1 MKMNIELEL
10 RKQGIQPKNTDVGTQ
25 KIKCP
30 SCQPHNHNP
39 NDNPLALTIE
49 SYGKCVW
56 FCHHCE
62 FTGGLNAS
70 TGWKGE
76 TKINRPEKIYEAPIV
91 PLEPMKPSNM
101 YTFFAK
107 RSISKETVD
116 AFNIYA
122 NNNGYWFAFPYYNLN
137 NTVVNIK
144 FRSEDKK
151 FKQSPNAKKSLYN
164 YNNVHNEETIIFV
177 EGEMDCLSLY
187 EIGYTNVTTLP
198 DGAPKNANLKE
209 DDKRF
214 TALKNCNLKAKK
226 VILFVDNDDAGKS
239 LHKELLH
246 RFGKDVCWYV
256 QRPDDCKD
264 ANDVLVK
271 HGEEK
276 LRQIIVNAI
285 PYPVDGLYKSGDYT
299 GAVLDLYNGNYVKPI
314 EIGYSNLDSIY
325 KIMKGTFHTVTG
337 IPNHGKSYFLDMIL
351 IKLAQVHGWKFAL
364 FSPEHSTQMHLRRM
378 VQMICEKPF
387 DIGETNRMTTKELK
401 GAMDFLD
408 KHFFFIE
415 TKEEVPTIEHILDI
429 SKGAVFKHGCN
440 GIIVDPYNEVNASR
454 SGGKREDEH
463 IRDFISTC
471 KRFARVHDIV
481 FWVVAHPTKLQKMGD
496 GGYTPPTA
504 YDISGASHW
513 NNQSDVILTV
523 HRDFDDNTSEV
534 ITRKIREQDLYGKIG
549 SAKFTFNNQ
558 KRIFEPFDSFY
569 DNLETPPHWAD

>member
-1 MKMNIELEL
+1 MNIENEL
-10 RKQGIQPKNTDVGTQ
+10 RKKGIIPRNTDVGTQ

-30 SCQPHNHNP
+30 RCQPHNHKP
-39 NDNPLALTIE
+39 TDNPLALTIE
-49 SYGKCVW
+49 STGNCVW

-62 FTGGLNAS
+62 YTGGFNVS
-70 TGWKGE
+70 TGWKAK
-76 TKINRPEKIYEAPIV
+76 TKINRPEKIYV
-91 PLEPMKPSNM
+91 PPVVPKEPCKSSKL
-101 YTFFAK
+101 YSYFAK
-107 RSISKETVD
+107 RCISKETVD
-116 AFNIYA
+116 EMGIYA
-122 NNNGYWFAFPYYNLN
+122 EGKNDYWYAFPYYNLN
-137 NTVVNIK
+137 SDIVNVK
-144 FRSEDKK
+144 YRSEDKK
-151 FKQSPNAKKSLYN
+151 FKQSPNAKKCLYN
-164 YNNVHNEETIIFV
+164 YNNIHGEDTIIFV
-177 EGEMDCLSLY
+177 EGEIDVLSLY

-198 DGAPKNANLKE
+198 DGAPKNANLKD

-214 TALKNCNLKAKK
+214 HALKNSNLKAKK
-226 VILFVDNDDAGKS
+226 VILFVDNDSAGKS

-256 QRPDDCKD
+256 ERPSDCKD
-264 ANDVLVK
+264 ANDILVK
-271 HGEEK
+271 HGEDR
-276 LRQIIVNAI
+276 LRQVITNAV

-314 EIGYSNLDSIY
+314 EIGYSNLDRIY

-351 IKLAQVHGWKFAL
+351 IKLAKTHGWKFAL

-378 VQMICEKPF
+378 VQMINEKPF
-387 DIGETNRMTTKELK
+387 DIGDENRMSTSELK
-401 GAMDFLD
+401 SAMQFLD
-408 KHFFFIE
+408 QHFFFIE
-415 TKEEVPTIEHILDI
+415 TKEEVPSIDKILEI
-429 SKGAVFKHGCN
+429 SKGAILKHGCN
-440 GIIVDPYNEVNASR
+440 GVIVDPYNEVSALR

-463 IRDFISTC
+463 IRDFISKC
-471 KRFARVHDIV
+471 KRFARLHDIV

-549 SAKFTFNNQ
+549 SAKFKFNNE
-558 KRIFEPFDSFY
+558 KRIFEQFDTFY
-569 DNLETPPHWAD
+569 DDVIQPPHWS